1 MKTQKGVEPMFTT
14 NEAAA
19 MLGVTAGR
27 VRQMIVSGAIAA
39 EKRGRDLMI
48 PQSQIE
54 KAKGRQKLP
63 GRPKKGSKKAAK

>member
-1 MKTQKGVEPMFTT
+1 MFTT

-19 MLGVTAGR
+19 ELGVSSAR
-27 VRQMIVSGAIAA
+27 VRQMILNGAITA

-54 KAKGRQKLP
+54 KARGRQKLP
-63 GRPKKGSKKAAK
+63 GRPKKAKKAGK